1 MWIRRDHATEPIRH
15 ERKKGKRNET
25 NFRWPVFAERKR
37 AIPPFATKARSFR
50 FYCYFTRVSFPLI
63 VSFITVEETR
73 FVHRSRNEARNLLV
87 IATTTRIYF
96 DIGREGYSKIEDRV
110 DIIHLF
116 ITKIRNVKRIK
127 YVTEYLVRKKSLKNS
142 SSDFR
147 SVVK

>member
-1 MWIRRDHATEPIRH
+1 MLFIFNGTRSCKFFEFRCRLEIFRLNIGPSMWIRRDHATEPIRH

-87 IATTTRIYF
+87 VATTTRIYF
-96 DIGREGYSKIEDRV
+96 DIGREGV
-110 DIIHLF
+110 Q
-116 ITKIRNVKRIK
+116 
-127 YVTEYLVRKKSLKNS
+127 
-142 SSDFR
+142 
-147 SVVK
+147 

>member
-1 MWIRRDHATEPIRH
+1 MLFIFNGTRSCKFFEFRCRLEIFRLNIGPSMWIRRDHATEPIRH

-96 DIGREGYSKIEDRV
+96 DIGREGV
-110 DIIHLF
+110 
-116 ITKIRNVKRIK
+116 
-127 YVTEYLVRKKSLKNS
+127 
-142 SSDFR
+142 
-147 SVVK
+147 

>member
-1 MWIRRDHATEPIRH
+1 MLFIFNGTRSCKFFEFRCRLEIFRLNIGPSMWIRRDHATEPIRH

-87 IATTTRIYF
+87 VATTTRIYF
-96 DIGREGYSKIEDRV
+96 DIGREGV
-110 DIIHLF
+110 
-116 ITKIRNVKRIK
+116 
-127 YVTEYLVRKKSLKNS
+127 
-142 SSDFR
+142 
-147 SVVK
+147 